1 MTDPRNAKPEHAG
14 FVDQRFVPLCAQIAA
29 AAPIFEDELAALRG
43 SDFVP
48 WFDTAVYAG
57 TWQVFPLIAQLDP
70 QPPGFDLARNQRL
83 CPRSHAA
90 LAAHPRI
97 LLAGFSRLMPG
108 TRVHPHSDH
117 PGTDVLRFHLGL
129 RSAGHTQLVFD
140 GVPSESRRGS
150 TVLFDHSMI
159 HSSHNLGSEPR
170 DLLLVDIRLTE
181 KEVAA
186 VVRARGAVH
195 LGPSAGHA

>member
-1 MTDPRNAKPEHAG
+1 MTDPRDAEPDHAG
-14 FVDQRFVPLCAQIAA
+14 YVDPRLVPLCAEIAA
-29 AAPIFEDELAALRG
+29 HAPIFESELAALQS

-48 WFDTAVYAG
+48 WFDVAVYSG
-57 TWQVFPLIAQLDP
+57 GWLVFPLVAQLDP
-70 QPPGFDLARNQRL
+70 QPPGFDLARNRLL
-83 CPRSHAA
+83 CPRSHAV

-117 PGTDVLRFHLGL
+117 PGARVLRFHLGL
-129 RSAGHTQLVFD
+129 RSAGGTRLVFD
-140 GVPSESRRGS
+140 GVPRESRRGS

-159 HSSHNLGSEPR
+159 HSSHNLGAEPR
-170 DLLLVDIRLTE
+170 DLLLVDIRLTDD
-181 KEVAA
+181 EVTA

-195 LGPSAGHA
+195 LGSTAGHA